1 MYCSSGPDRIPTVKT
16 DFSVNIEPP
25 VPLRRDEA
33 TGSRYLYQLRAKLR
47 DDQIEKIR
55 RCRDAGYSL
64 RQLAREY
71 NVSHETISKAVE
83 IANKMTIR
91 VLGEGGGELSH

>member
-25 VPLRRDEA
+25 VPLKRHEA
-33 TGSRYLYQLRAKLR
+33 TGSRYLYQSRAKLR

-55 RCRDAGYSL
+55 RCRDVGYSL
-64 RQLAREY
+64 RKLAREY
-71 NVSHETISKAVE
+71 GVSHETIRKAVE
-83 IANKMTIR
+83 TANKVNIH
-91 VLGEGGGELSH
+91 VPGGGGGDDI